1 MELTQSLFYKNGVN
15 MFISKEESDAFLL
28 NNCLGKKLYAHVI
41 WNCNGVVEVVST
53 FTENHIKDVFED
65 FNGRVEDFMKV
76 CRSCDTNSFW
86 QRVDQE
92 EIDPGCNFEIFIVK
106 GDDWS
111 YQINFVEVY

>member
-1 MELTQSLFYKNGVN
+1 
-15 MFISKEESDAFLL
+15 MFISKEESEAFLL
-28 NNCLGKKLYAHVI
+28 TNCLGKKLYAHVI
-41 WNCNGVVEVVST
+41 WSCNGVVEVVST
-53 FTENHIKDVFED
+53 FTENDIKDVFED
-65 FNGRVEDFMKV
+65 FNGRVEDFM
-76 CRSCDTNSFW
+76 RSCYEDDENAIW